1 MPNRCATSRV
11 FLAAALAGSLLV
23 GAPAARAQSGS
34 DGTIVAGVT
43 DVSGGVVPGA
53 SLELREISSGNTFR
67 GRSGSSGSYTF
78 VHLPIGTYRLT
89 VQRQGFA
96 TQIFDEVL
104 VQASHTTAISAKLA
118 PGSVTQTVQVRGAVT
133 PVLETSSNEIGL
145 VVDMKQIED
154 LPLYGRDLTNFS
166 QLVAGYNG
174 TFNGLPSNDQGN
186 NIDGTISSSS
196 RMKFT
201 GNVQPSVSPRL
212 EGIEEMTI
220 QTDQLNLNSGFG
232 QASTQLNFVS
242 RRGSNRFHGRAY
254 DDFRNSGL
262 NANSWVND
270 AAGIEKNKLILND
283 FGASLGGPILHNKLF
298 FFGSF
303 AMSKQPGSFTATNNY
318 FTAAA
323 QAGDFTY
330 SGGTVNLFQLAQQA
344 NLSLPTTVNSSVA
357 QQFALVNGSLAHG
370 GVTATAN
377 PNFNQISFINDSPTT
392 SYFPSARV
400 DYNLSAKTKMY
411 LSVLVT
417 KSTSPLVQA
426 ALFPG
431 PNFSNQAVG
440 NSTNNL
446 IATYGLDT
454 VLTSS
459 LINQFKAGYLY
470 DDYKYS
476 YNAQPLYATQLTVAY
491 NFPGANGNM
500 SGQIYPTPIT
510 TFYPILNASDS
521 ITWQHAGH
529 TVQAGYSWYREQ
541 DHYYNPPAGYPT
553 YSLGLATG
561 DPALQAFTAGTLPG
575 STQSEQLQ
583 AQQLYAILTGRIA
596 GASGQYAFDTAT
608 QQYNHGI
615 DEYPLDEVSTAS
627 GIFAEDSW
635 KATRSLTLNYGL
647 RWDFT
652 GAQHDITGAYTSA
665 SPAAIYGPSGINN
678 LFDPGSLQGDLNP
691 ALTRN
696 KDPYAAWNVSPQPA
710 FGFAWNPDVTDGLA
724 GKLMGGS
731 NMVVRGGFALRNFT
745 EPYQFFADNAT
756 DYFSFYYQNF
766 YLTPN
771 NTGAAGTFAP
781 GSLSLGQALPP
792 VGLSPTQFQTVAP
805 ESQFTFQGS
814 TGVAGLN
821 PHIQQPYSE
830 SWNLGIQRTL
840 GHSRV
845 LEVRY
850 NGNRTVHQWIATDP
864 NEVNVF
870 ENGFLSEFKRA
881 QANLSASGGS
891 SFSSSYG
898 QKTPI
903 LDAAFGGANAAD
915 YTNSQY
921 IRYLQTG
928 QVGALA
934 AILANVQGAE
944 PYFCNL
950 VGAGFAP
957 CATNAGYSGMGAGYP
972 INFFQA
978 NPYAAGTNPYG
989 QVGATSYMVAEGS
1002 SNYNALQMDFRQG
1015 AWRGLQFDVNYTLSH
1030 SLGIQGNNQYTGGF
1044 NAFTLRNLGLS
1055 YGPNLFDL
1063 RHVVHFNGTYD
1074 LPFGEGKALLNQ
1086 GGLVDR
1092 IAGHWN
1098 IGSIVTFQTGAPIQL
1113 FGGNDTFNDYGDGGL
1128 TLSGVTPSQLQKAV
1142 GVHRIPGQTSA
1153 YLIDPKY
1160 VSPAGGAN
1168 SAYIN
1173 PNTTPGTI
1181 GSIVYLHGPHAYSQ
1195 DLALT
1200 KSIPLHNE
1208 IAFRLQGE
1216 FLNVWNHPIF
1226 GNTPAPGYATTGG
1239 SFDAYVQDN
1248 GFGQGTV
1255 TNESLGF
1262 GRIIELRGNI
1272 DF

>member
-1 MPNRCATSRV
+1 MSRRSV
-11 FLAAALAGSLLV
+11 SAHLILALGAV
-23 GAPAARAQSGS
+23 GVVTLGAVSAHAQAGS
-34 DGTIVAGVT
+34 DGTVVATVS
-43 DVSGGVVPGA
+43 DISGGIVPGA
-53 SLELREISSGNTFR
+53 GLELRELNSNSVFHGKA
-67 GRSGSSGSYTF
+67 GSSGSYTF
-78 VHLPIGTYRLT
+78 VHLPIGTYQLT
-89 VQRQGFA
+89 VSRQGYA
-96 TQIFDEVL
+96 TQIFEQVL
-104 VQASHTTAISAKLA
+104 VQASHTTAIAAKLA
-118 PGSVTQTVQVRGAVT
+118 PGEVTQKVEVQGAIT
-133 PVLETSSNEIGL
+133 PLLETSSNEIGL

-154 LPLYGRDLTNFS
+154 LPLYGRDLTSFS
-166 QLVAGYNG
+166 SLVAGYNG

-201 GNVQPSVSPRL
+201 GNVEPTVEPRL
-212 EGIEEMTI
+212 EGIEQMTI

-232 QASTQLNFVS
+232 QSSTQLNFVS

-318 FTAAA
+318 FTSAA
-323 QAGDFTY
+323 QAGNFTY
-330 SGGTVNLFQLAQQA
+330 SGGTVNLFALAQQTNA
-344 NLSLPTTVNSSVA
+344 SLPGNVNASVA
-357 QQFALVNGSLAHG
+357 QQLALVNASLADG
-370 GVTATAN
+370 GVTSTAN

-400 DYNLSAKTKMY
+400 DYDLSSKNKMY

-417 KSTSPLVQA
+417 KSNSPSTQA

-431 PNFSNQAVG
+431 SGFSDQAVG
-440 NSTNNL
+440 NSNNNL
-446 IATYGLDT
+446 VATFGLDS
-454 VLTSS
+454 VLTPS
-459 LINQFKAGYLY
+459 LINQFKVGYLY
-470 DDYKYS
+470 DNYKYS
-476 YNAQPLYATQLTVAY
+476 YNAKPLYATQQTVAY
-491 NFPGANGNM
+491 QFPGANGNM

-521 ITWQHAGH
+521 ITWEHAGH

-553 YSLGLATG
+553 YNLGLATG
-561 DPALQAFTAGTLPG
+561 DPALQAFTPNTLPG
-575 STQSEQLQ
+575 STQAEQLQ

-596 GASGQYAFDTAT
+596 SAYGQYAFDSSS

-627 GIFAEDSW
+627 GIFGEDSW

-665 SPAAIYGPSGINN
+665 SPSAIYGPSGINN
-678 LFDPGSLQGDLNP
+678 LFNPGSLQGDLNP

-696 KDPYAAWNVSPQPA
+696 KNPYAPWNVSPQPA
-710 FGFAWNPDVTDGLA
+710 FGFAWNPNVTDGFM

-731 NMVVRGGFALRNFT
+731 NTVIRGGFALRNFT
-745 EPYQFFADNAT
+745 EPYQLFADNAT

-814 TGVAGLN
+814 TGVAGLD
-821 PHIQQPYSE
+821 PHIKQPYSE
-830 SWNLGIQRTL
+830 SWNLGIQRTI

-850 NGNRTVHQWIATDP
+850 NGNRTVHQWIATNP

-870 ENGFLSEFKRA
+870 ENGFLSEFKHA
-881 QANLSASGGS
+881 QANLAASGGA

-915 YTNSQY
+915 YTNGQY

-950 VGAGFAP
+950 VGAAFSP
-957 CATNAGYSGMGAGYP
+957 CATNAGYSGAGAGYP

-978 NPYAAGTNPYG
+978 NPYAAGTDPYG
-989 QVGATSYMVAEGS
+989 QVGGTSYMVAAGS

-1030 SLGIQGNNQYTGGF
+1030 SLGIQGNNQYSGGF
-1044 NAFTLRNLGLS
+1044 NAFTLRNLALS
-1055 YGPNLFDL
+1055 YGPSLFDL
-1063 RHVVHFNGTYD
+1063 RQVTHFNGTYD
-1074 LPFGEGKALLNQ
+1074 LPIGQGKALLNK

-1098 IGSIVTFQTGAPIQL
+1098 VGSIITFQTGAPIQL
-1113 FGGNDTFNDYGDGGL
+1113 YGGNDTFNDYGDGGL
-1128 TLSGVTPSQLQKAV
+1128 TLSGVTPSQLQSAV
-1142 GVHRIPGQTSA
+1142 SVHRIPGQTSA
-1153 YLIDPKY
+1153 YLLNPKY
-1160 VSPAGGAN
+1160 IAAAGGAN
-1168 SAYIN
+1168 STYIN

-1200 KSIPLHNE
+1200 KSIPIHNE
-1208 IAFRLQGE
+1208 LAFRLQGE

-1226 GNTPAPGYATTGG
+1226 GNTSAPGYATTGG
-1239 SFDAYVQDN
+1239 SFDAYAQDN

-1255 TNESLGF
+1255 TNEGLGF
-1262 GRIIELRGNI
+1262 GRIIEIRGNI